1 MLRDQVGAL
10 LPDFPKVVEKTEN
23 FDAFI
28 KAQKGRIFK
37 DDYGITLLHVEED
50 LTYIKNEISFLK
62 TRYSPE
68 FL

>member
-28 KAQKGRIFK
+28 K
-37 DDYGITLLHVEED
+37 
-50 LTYIKNEISFLK
+50 S
-62 TRYSPE
+62 
-68 FL
+68 

>member
-1 MLRDQVGAL
+1 M
-10 LPDFPKVVEKTEN
+10 
-23 FDAFI
+23 
-28 KAQKGRIFK
+28 FK

-50 LTYIKNEISFLK
+50 LTFIKNEISFLK